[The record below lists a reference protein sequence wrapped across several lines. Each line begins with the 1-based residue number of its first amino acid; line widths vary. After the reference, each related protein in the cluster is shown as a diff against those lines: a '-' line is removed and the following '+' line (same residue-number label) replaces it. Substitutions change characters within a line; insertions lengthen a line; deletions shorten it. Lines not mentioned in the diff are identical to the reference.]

1 MKQTKVE
8 SYRIVSR
15 AQPGTVGN
23 KQALR
28 VYEVMDELNEE
39 LKRPATMDEIVKKA
53 EYRKYRYLL
62 VTEPDMEASLRYHL
76 RRFVKKGWAEQS

>member
-1 MKQTKVE
+1 MERSKVE
-8 SYRIVSR
+8 SYRLTSR
-15 AQPGTVGN
+15 GQPGTIGD

-53 EYRKYRYLL
+53 EYRKYQFLL
-62 VTEPDMEASLRYHL
+62 VKETSVERSLRYHL
-76 RRFVKKGWAEQS
+76 KRFVKAGWAEEY

>member
-8 SYRIVSR
+8 SYRLVSR
-15 AQPGTVGN
+15 AQPATLGN

-76 RRFVKKGWAEQS
+76 KLFVKKGWAERS